1 MEHRPTPGP
10 PLHAGDPRSAKR
22 VLLAEDDEDIRTVF
36 EMVLKDYFEIRSA
49 STAAQ
54 TLALARSWR
63 PDVVLLD
70 WTLPDAT
77 GEDVVQRLR
86 TIGADFTT
94 LPIVVVSGVSTLTAI
109 AASVGAVPCPKP
121 CEVDQL
127 LGAIEQ
133 ALSAATRP

>member
-1 MEHRPTPGP
+1 MEQRKTPGP
-10 PLHAGDPRSAKR
+10 PVGSGRGALKR

-36 EMVLKDYFEIRSA
+36 EMVLKEYFEIESA

-54 TLALARSWR
+54 TLALARSFR

-70 WTLPDAT
+70 WTLPDAS
-77 GEDVVQRLR
+77 GEEVVHRLR
-86 TIGADFTT
+86 AIAADFAE

-127 LGAIEQ
+127 LGAIDQ
-133 ALSAATRP
+133 ALNAPDRP

>member
-1 MEHRPTPGP
+1 MEYKSTPGP
-10 PLHAGDPRSAKR
+10 HRAGDLSLRKR
-22 VLLAEDDEDIRTVF
+22 LLLTEDDDDIRIVF
-36 EMVLKDYFEIRSA
+36 EMVLKDYFDIRSA

-54 TLALARSWR
+54 AVDLARSFR

-77 GEDVVQRLR
+77 GEDLVHRLR
-86 TIGADFTT
+86 AIEAAFAQ
-94 LPIVVVSGVSTLTAI
+94 LPIVVVSGVPTLAAI

-127 LGAIEQ
+127 LAAIER
-133 ALSAATRP
+133 ALSIAARP